1 MNMNGKRDDE
11 NPAGSPLE
19 GRLAAVRTRIA
30 EAAARAGRDPA
41 GITLV
46 AVSKTHPP
54 EAVGEALAAGQTV
67 FGESRVQEAKA
78 KIPLVASRARWHFIG
93 HLQRNKI
100 RHALPLFELFHGVD
114 SIEIARD
121 MERIAAEDGALPRIL
136 LEVNVAGEASKFG
149 FAPERLRAQIE
160 ELLAL
165 KRLTIEGLMCIPPPQ
180 PAAEGSRRFF
190 VALRELRD
198 RLQSECR
205 ISLPQ
210 LSMGMSGDF
219 PVAIE
224 EGATLVRVGTAIFGE
239 RSGKTWKPD
248 RGAAFI
254 DD

>member
-1 MNMNGKRDDE
+1 MNASVETGDQI
-11 NPAGSPLE
+11 PGGSSIA
-19 GRLAAVRTRIA
+19 GRLAAVQEQVA
-30 EAAARAGRDPA
+30 AAAARAGRSASDV
-41 GITLV
+41 TLV

-54 EAVGEALAAGQTV
+54 ESVSEVLGAGQGV
-67 FGESRVQEAKA
+67 FGESRVQEARA
-78 KIPLVASRARWHFIG
+78 KIPLVPARARWHFIG

-121 MERIAAEDGALPRIL
+121 IERIAAEDGALPRVL
-136 LEVNVAGEASKFG
+136 LEVNVAGEGSKFG
-149 FAPERLRAQIE
+149 FSPEKIRAQIE

-180 PAAEGSRRFF
+180 PRAEMARRFF
-190 VALRELRD
+190 IALRELRD
-198 RLQSECR
+198 QLEREFR

-219 PVAIE
+219 DVAIE

-239 RSGKTWKPD
+239 RSGKAWRAGGSGMTND
-248 RGAAFI
+248 E
-254 DD
+254 